1 MKENKL
7 PIIFFSLIFSI
18 LVWVSVNLGNRFQTS
33 IEIPVQIENI
43 QSTMG
48 VAIPL
53 PERMRLTIQG
63 TGWQLLNAVL
73 TPNLRYNID
82 FTSISRN
89 DTVFTYKDLSTRVNL
104 PSELRVVE
112 TSPETVV
119 VKLDQKITKNVL
131 VRPLLETNFR
141 EGFGIVGP
149 IKTEPESLSISGAA
163 ALLRRITSWPTQSIV
178 LSDVNAP
185 VSVTVPMQDT
195 LQFEIERSRS
205 TVRVSFDVQP
215 IAEKTIDNIPI
226 EMNQVPEY
234 RSVILIPPTISVII
248 RSGVNTIT
256 PLTEKDFYAFIDYKS
271 ILLDTSGTIKP
282 SILGPSNVRIVQQN
296 PERIQYVVRK

>member
-1 MKENKL
+1 MKEKKL
-7 PIIFFSLIFSI
+7 PIIFFSLVFSI

-33 IEIPVQIENI
+33 VEIPVQIENI
-43 QSTMG
+43 QSAM
-48 VAIPL
+48 AIAMPL
-53 PERMRLTIQG
+53 PETMRLTIQG
-63 TGWQLLNAVL
+63 TGWQLLNAAL
-73 TPNLRYNID
+73 SPNLRYNID
-82 FTSISRN
+82 FTAISKN
-89 DTVFTYKDLSTRVNL
+89 DTVFTSKDLSTRVNL
-104 PSELRVVE
+104 PSELRIVE

-119 VKLDQKITKNVL
+119 VKLDKKITKNVL

-141 EGFGIVGP
+141 EGFGIVGQV
-149 IKTEPESLSISGAA
+149 KTEPESLSISGAA
-163 ALLRRITSWPTQSIV
+163 SLLRRITSWPTQLIV

-185 VSVTVPMQDT
+185 VSITVPMQDT

-248 RSGVNTIT
+248 RSGVNTIA
-256 PLTEKDFYAFIDYKS
+256 PLTEKDFYAFVDYKS